1 MAKLARGIDKN
12 RFQPY
17 YIVKRL
23 AAAFF
28 LFFVIVM
35 IRFTVPSLLPF
46 LGSIMNI
53 RTAMEGLLVTS
64 YWLGYT
70 AFMLPSGIIVDR
82 VGHRKILIMG
92 VSLAVIFLAYPILI
106 KSYESLL
113 IAQFVAG
120 SLSAM
125 IYVALVSQIISSQEK
140 SGLAVGIYQSAF
152 FIASSIS
159 IALTPIL
166 YAINMA
172 IPFILYSVSLLVA
185 LIPAI
190 MIEPEAAKHGASN
203 RFGVNVI
210 GMGLIRLAAGFSY
223 LGFIAWATYYSVHVL
238 HASASSSGLYVFTS
252 TILGSIGT
260 IMGGIVGDRLGYVG
274 PSIFGSGAIAIS
286 ILTIYWMP
294 FIVQELLMLMMG
306 FMYGFYASPSLA
318 SSRSSSHIGTT
329 SAFLNFMTQLGGTI
343 SPYLIGALLEYGFEH
358 AYLVLGSS
366 SLALVIAGSILLGI
380 SKASNH

>member
-1 MAKLARGIDKN
+1 MRRL
-12 RFQPY
+12 
-17 YIVKRL
+17 IV
-23 AAAFF
+23 AFF

-35 IRFTVPSLLPF
+35 IRFAVPSLLPF
-46 LGSIMNI
+46 LEIIMNV

-70 AFMLPSGIIVDR
+70 AFMLPSGIIIDR
-82 VGHRKILIMG
+82 VGHRRILIMSI
-92 VSLAVIFLAYPILI
+92 SLAVIFLMYPIII
-106 KSYESLL
+106 KSYRALL
-113 IAQFVAG
+113 IAQFIIG

-125 IYVALVSQIISSQEK
+125 VYVALVSQVISSQEK

-166 YAINMA
+166 YSINAA
-172 IPFILYSVSLLVA
+172 IPFIVYSISLFIT

-190 MIEPEAAKHGASN
+190 MVKPEATKRGNSN
-203 RFGVNVI
+203 RFGINVI

-238 HASASSSGLYVFTS
+238 HAPASGSGLYVFTS

-260 IMGGIVGDRLGYVG
+260 IMGGALGDRLGYAG
-274 PSIFGSGAIAIS
+274 PSILGSSAIAIS
-286 ILTIYWMP
+286 ILVIYWMP
-294 FIVQELLMLMMG
+294 FIVQELLMLIMG

-318 SSRSSSHIGTT
+318 SSRSSSSIGTT

-343 SPYLIGALLEYGFEH
+343 SPYLIGTLLESGFEY
-358 AYLVLGSS
+358 AYLALGSS
-366 SLALVIAGSILLGI
+366 SLALVVAGSILLGVN
-380 SKASNH
+380 KASSR